1 MTTLKVKIEPIGDF
15 YSSLAEDF
23 RAAEALALAGA
34 SRHTYSFPSWKAL
47 HQTLTPPRLEIIQAM
62 AAQGPLSVEEIA
74 RRVGHDVEAVEADVV
89 ALRNCGVID
98 KAADGCVEFP
108 YDRIHLDLEIEAA
121 A

>member
-1 MTTLKVKIEPIGDF
+1 MTTLKVRIRTPEQ
-15 YSSLAEDF
+15 SLADT
-23 RAAEALALAGA
+23 RLAMMAVENGEILEPEFL
-34 SRHTYSFPSWKAL
+34 YSFPSWKVL

-62 AAQGPLSVEEIA
+62 AAQGPLTVEEIA
-74 RRVGHDVEAVEADVV
+74 RRVGHDVEAVEADVI